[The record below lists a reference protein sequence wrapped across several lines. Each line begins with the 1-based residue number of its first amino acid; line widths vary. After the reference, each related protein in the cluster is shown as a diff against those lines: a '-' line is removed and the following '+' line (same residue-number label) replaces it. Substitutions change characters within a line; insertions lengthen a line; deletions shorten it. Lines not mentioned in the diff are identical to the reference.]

1 MVTTKR
7 QDSGEPTM
15 LTLQPAPTL
24 KDLRD
29 RIDEAIEIAGED
41 ATWNGFDDGAIYI
54 YHPTDT
60 TQQLAIFPRDITV
73 MSGGRS

>member
-29 RIDEAIEIAGED
+29 RIDEAIANAGEN
-41 ATWNGFDDGAIYI
+41 ATWNGFDDNAIYF
-54 YHPTDT
+54 YHPTDSST
-60 TQQLAIFPRDITV
+60 CVAIFPREGLKHGHT
-73 MSGGRS
+73 